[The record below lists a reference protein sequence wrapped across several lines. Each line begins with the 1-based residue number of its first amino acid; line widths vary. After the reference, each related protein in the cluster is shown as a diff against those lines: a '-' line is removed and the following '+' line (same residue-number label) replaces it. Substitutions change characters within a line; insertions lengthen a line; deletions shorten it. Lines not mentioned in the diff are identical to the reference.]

1 MKATKIIATLGPAS
15 ESVEIIRELI
25 LEGVNVFRF
34 NTKHNQQAWH
44 EDMIARVQNVANE
57 LKIPIGI
64 MLDLQG
70 PEMRLETKD
79 GQDILLTQ
87 NQEINIYQDFKN
99 KNAEIVLPYKEAFDA
114 LVRADR
120 ILVDDAHIELEV
132 ITKNGNH
139 LTVRA
144 IEPAII
150 QHKKGVNIPQKRLNL
165 PSLTKSDLAY
175 LNLAQKNNLDFVA
188 LSFVRDVNDIL
199 RLKKEMAKQNI
210 NADVVAKIENSSALK
225 NIGTIIE
232 ASDVV
237 MVARG
242 DLGVEVPIEEL
253 AYWQMTIIKLC
264 RQKNKPV
271 ITATQMLESMI
282 HSPRPTRAEATDIA
296 NAIIGGTDAIMLS
309 GETATGKYPVR
320 VVKVMKKIAEFNET
334 KLDKVQIDK
343 DIKDHTNLFA
353 KLALSVTN
361 EEKIPADKFVVFTQ
375 TGTTAKALAS
385 FRPKIPILAVTE
397 SQKTIERLTISYG
410 VQAVK
415 IKFPKGTIRDPEYAI
430 RQLTKMGELRGGENI
445 ILVHGINWQM
455 PGSTNTLS
463 VLTV

>member
-44 EDMIARVQNVANE
+44 EEMIARVQNVANE